1 MQPDSLLVTS
11 DPRVES
17 VLRRLLRD
25 ADMRLDVSPSHPAA
39 HNLLASR
46 KFHAI
51 LLDCDD
57 LQAAEAF
64 IKQLRQHPVNAGA
77 IVFAILS
84 GSARGGAA
92 FRMGAHF
99 VLDKPISTERG
110 ARTLRA
116 AGSII
121 RARAEATA

>member
-1 MQPDSLLVTS
+1 M
-11 DPRVES
+11 ES

-39 HNLLASR
+39 QDLLASR

-57 LQAAEAF
+57 LHAAEEF
-64 IKQLRQHPVNAGA
+64 LKRLRQHPVNGRA

-84 GSARGGAA
+84 GSAKGGAA

-116 AGSII
+116 AGSLI